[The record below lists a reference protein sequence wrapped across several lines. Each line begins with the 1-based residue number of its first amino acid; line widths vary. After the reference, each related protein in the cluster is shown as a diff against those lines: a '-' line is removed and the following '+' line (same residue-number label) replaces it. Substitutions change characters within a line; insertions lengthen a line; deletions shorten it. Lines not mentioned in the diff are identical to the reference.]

1 MNTQEI
7 NQANSDYNSPTVTD
21 ALVPFGDLTTVPT
34 SFYNDDVLTD
44 IRYSILIQESTYA
57 KDPFEIPVFEYMIQ
71 GNDDYNALG
80 NIVIGND
87 LFTTLS
93 GNIRYHYVINN
104 STRFTAENANKLYSN
119 NAPTG
124 LTDRRVGL
132 SRTSGT
138 QIQMILYSVFDPSAS
153 PFPILTQNTSSVTNV
168 GIYAVQGE
176 TGVVKFLFAINDYTM
191 ASVSTFNI
199 YINNWKI

>member
-1 MNTQEI
+1 
-7 NQANSDYNSPTVTD
+7 
-21 ALVPFGDLTTVPT
+21 
-34 SFYNDDVLTD
+34 
-44 IRYSILIQESTYA
+44 
-57 KDPFEIPVFEYMIQ
+57 MIQ
-71 GNDDYNALG
+71 GNDDYNSLG

-93 GNIRYHYVINN
+93 GNIRYHYLINN
-104 STRFTAENANKLYSN
+104 STRFTAENANGLYLAN
-119 NAPTG
+119 PLGN
-124 LTDRRVGL
+124 LTNRRVGL
-132 SRTSGT
+132 ARPSGT

-168 GIYAVQGE
+168 GIYAVDGN
-176 TGVVKFLFAINDYTM
+176 TGTIKFLFAINDYTM